1 MLKSRPWSTPPSLQA
16 ARLFGHPV
24 GSVCAVMD
32 LKGVK
37 APSFAFFK
45 VTADIGQA
53 NYPEMG
59 KRAYILVRAQA
70 RIFVSI

>member
-1 MLKSRPWSTPPSLQA
+1 
-16 ARLFGHPV
+16 
-24 GSVCAVMD
+24 MD